1 MAVPAVQVQGTPN
14 PNAAK
19 FVLDRSALG
28 DEGRTYFDAESAE
41 HDSLASRL
49 FRLAGVR
56 ALFMV
61 DNFITV
67 TKADEASWDDLV
79 DPIRTSIQ
87 HELGG

>member
-1 MAVPAVQVQGTPN
+1 MTVPDVQVQGTPN

-19 FVLDRSALG
+19 FVLERSVLG

-41 HDSLASRL
+41 HDSLAARL
-49 FRLAGVR
+49 FRVAGVR

-67 TKADEASWDDLV
+67 TKADESSWDDMV
-79 DPIRTSIQ
+79 DTIRTSIQ
-87 HELGG
+87 EELGG